1 MTLLCFRFRY
11 SLLDAMS
18 TLDRGS
24 NLLQETESKLRG
36 LVSEAAASG
45 DYASVVQ
52 ITSWARTLSELVN
65 REATTK
71 VNGAVPV
78 PRSAQ
83 SGAKGPKQ
91 LSLSRWGQR
100 SYPLFFRQGDQIVR
114 IAWSK
119 REKKEYR
126 HKAAYGILKVL
137 TKSMVDK
144 GADGRVFATEQFLP
158 VRDAQGAEVPNY
170 QAYVGIALFK
180 QAGLIDQHGR
190 QGYSIPRL
198 ADFKDAVE
206 AVWKKLP
213 ELQDK

>member
-1 MTLLCFRFRY
+1 MK
-11 SLLDAMS
+11 

-24 NLLQETESKLRG
+24 NLLQETETKVRA
-36 LVSEAAASG
+36 LVSEAAACG

-52 ITSWARTLSELVN
+52 LASWARTVSELVN
-65 REATTK
+65 GKSLR
-71 VNGAVPV
+71 VS
-78 PRSAQ
+78 SALPARGSSTQ
-83 SGAKGPKQ
+83 NGAKGPKQ
-91 LSLSRWGQR
+91 ISLAKRGQR
-100 SYPLFFRQGDQIVR
+100 SYPVFFRQNDHVVR

-126 HKAAYGILKVL
+126 HKADPSILKIL
-137 TKSMVDK
+137 AKSMAEK
-144 GADGRVFATEQFLP
+144 GSDGRVFTTEQFLP
-158 VRDAQGAEVPNY
+158 IRDAQNSEVPNY
-170 QAYVGIALFK
+170 QAYVGISLLK

-213 ELQDK
+213 ELQEK